1 MDGFVVDKAV
11 ELGHRFI
18 IRALGGESPGGGGG
32 VKTPYAFRFSVML
45 KMCVQGGGRVR
56 FGLRIRT

>member
-18 IRALGGESPGGGGG
+18 IRAPGGGVTGRGG
-32 VKTPYAFRFSVML
+32 GIKTPYAFRISVML
-45 KMCVQGGGRVR
+45 KMCVQGGG
-56 FGLRIRT
+56 GSDLA